1 VKSAYAACNLAD
13 MKSIEIRP
21 GATIAYADDWF
32 GPPWETPRTV
42 VLVHGN
48 SESSRAWYA
57 WVPRLGVRWR
67 VIRPDLPGFG
77 QSPAPPGYGW
87 RVTELADDLGRF
99 LDALNLGRCHLAGA
113 KYGGSACIAL
123 ASARPE
129 RLFSLA
135 LFGSPVRGSGSGNAD
150 LIRERGV
157 RDWARATMRSRLGSA
172 ASEAQLAWWAD
183 ELMGKSDVHAAYS
196 ASAARIDMELEGG
209 LSRITVPALIVS
221 SEESGL
227 QSVAAVNQYAARLP
241 DARVVI
247 LPGDSYHVA
256 ASAPEAC
263 VEHAMRFWGE
273 VDAAGASG

>member
-1 VKSAYAACNLAD
+1 MNT
-13 MKSIEIRP
+13 IEIRP

-32 GPPWETPRTV
+32 GPPWETPRAV

-57 WVPRLGVRWR
+57 WVPRLGVRYR

-77 QSPAPPGYGW
+77 RSPPPPGYGW
-87 RVTELADDLGRF
+87 RVTELAADLGRF
-99 LDALNLGRCHLAGA
+99 LDALAIGRCHLAGA

-123 ASARPE
+123 ASERPD
-129 RLFSLA
+129 LLASLA

-157 RDWARATMRSRLGSA
+157 RDWARATMRSRLGSE
-172 ASEAQLAWWAD
+172 ASDAQLAWWAD
-183 ELMGKSDVHAAYS
+183 ELMGKSDAHAAYS
-196 ASAARIDMELEGG
+196 ASAARIDMELEAG
-209 LSRITVPALIVS
+209 LARITVPTLIVS

-227 QSVAAVNQYAARLP
+227 QSVAAVKQYAARLP

-256 ASAPEAC
+256 ASAPAAC
-263 VEHAMRFWGE
+263 VEHAMAFWSE
-273 VDAAGASG
+273 VDAAEARG

>member
-1 VKSAYAACNLAD
+1 
-13 MKSIEIRP
+13 MKTIEIRP
-21 GATIAYADDWF
+21 GTTIAYADDWF
-32 GPPWETPRTV
+32 GPPWETPQTV

-48 SESSRAWYA
+48 AESSRAWYA
-57 WVPRLGVRWR
+57 WVPRLGVRYR
-67 VIRPDLPGFG
+67 VIRPDLPGFA

-87 RVTELADDLGRF
+87 RVTELAADLGRF
-99 LDALNLGRCHLAGA
+99 LDALTIGRCHLAGA

-123 ASARPE
+123 ASEQPQ
-129 RLFSLA
+129 RLASLA
-135 LFGSPVRGSGSGNAD
+135 LFGSPVRGSGTRNAD
-150 LIRERGV
+150 LIRAHGV
-157 RDWARATMRSRLGSA
+157 REWARATMRSRLGSA

-183 ELMGKSDVHAAYS
+183 ELMGRSDAGAAYA

-209 LSRITVPALIVS
+209 LPRITVPALIVS

-227 QSVAAVNQYAARLP
+227 QSVAAVKQYAARLP

-263 VEHAMRFWGE
+263 IAHAMAFWGE
-273 VDAAGASG
+273 VDAARAQG